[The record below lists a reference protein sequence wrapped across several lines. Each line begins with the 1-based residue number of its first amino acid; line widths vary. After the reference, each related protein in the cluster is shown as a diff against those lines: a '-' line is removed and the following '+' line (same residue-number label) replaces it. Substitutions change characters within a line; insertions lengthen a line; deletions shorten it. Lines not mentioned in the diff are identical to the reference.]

1 MYKEALRPVRTDWIK
16 DAAWAAVLG
25 HAAAVVL
32 LGICAALIWRN
43 LIPEELMAEC
53 TIGAV
58 LIGGIAAGLCMA
70 SREGKGA
77 VNGLSGGLAFLV
89 LLSAIGMYR
98 EQLTFF
104 DLDYIRCGICSL
116 TGGTFGGIISTGK
129 KNKKGRLRN
138 GKYTRSNHR

>member
-1 MYKEALRPVRTDWIK
+1 MYKEVLRPMRTDWIK
-16 DAAWAAVLG
+16 NAAWAAVLG
-25 HAAAVVL
+25 HVAVVVL
-32 LGICAALIWRN
+32 LGICAALIWHD
-43 LIPEELMAEC
+43 LIPEEMMAEC

-70 SREGKGA
+70 SREGRGA

-104 DLDYIRCGICSL
+104 DLDYIRCIICSL

-129 KNKKGRLRN
+129 KNKKGGLRS
-138 GKYTRSNHR
+138 GGYTKSNHR